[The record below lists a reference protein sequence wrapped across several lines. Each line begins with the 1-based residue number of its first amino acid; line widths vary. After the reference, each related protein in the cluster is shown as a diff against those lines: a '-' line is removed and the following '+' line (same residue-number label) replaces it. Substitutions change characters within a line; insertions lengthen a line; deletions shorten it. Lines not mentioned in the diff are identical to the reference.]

1 MQAVAD
7 CLSCQDEQ
15 PRARSTWIRAA
26 VTVLAACA
34 CGNALAEEPR
44 QRVSDTRYG
53 MALYEY
59 HQGDFFQALTR
70 LHVARAEGGISG
82 HGDHPRLVEAGLM
95 LAYGMTREAHTLLE
109 ALLDDSDV
117 SGETRNQAWFYMG
130 KVFWLEADPD
140 ASAEALERVDG
151 NLLEDTDETLYRE
164 WLYLQGQWLLGQRE
178 AAVTDGRFNR
188 ILQQLPP
195 NSVWSWYLRYN
206 RAVQLLAAGD
216 VQAAVDGL
224 AALIAQSAPASE
236 LPPETAD
243 ELIALEQQA
252 RLTLGRLHLGQG
264 NFQQAMVI
272 LGAIPLDGLMS
283 DQALSDYAVAASR
296 LGRNG
301 LALQALETLHNRPLF
316 TPWLQQVPYARAFT
330 IEQMNQ
336 PEAALEAYRAAAVQ
350 YLRLD
355 RRLAE
360 EQADLT
366 EARLVEALNFI
377 REGADNGGSGG
388 TSAWQ
393 TGAEPALGESTM
405 LIDTYGRVQ
414 VQPQDFSLAGLLA
427 GEAFQLALRDLH
439 ELYRLSNSLH
449 RWRAQLSSFD
459 VMLDTRRNR
468 REARILETRQAL
480 ATLNAD
486 EWEAQQ
492 SQFRRRIEQASAEQD
507 AVFFM
512 SAGQWQ
518 LKQQLDRVG
527 ETLRQLPDDD
537 STRRQ
542 RKTYKRMRAYL
553 DWWVADDYSINRW
566 AAVSQLR
573 ELDEAME
580 TFVGQRQLME
590 QELLSDARLDEFADR
605 ISLRREE
612 LDQVSGMLEVALNQT
627 RQDLILLVQSEL
639 AGHRRQIAGY
649 LRASRHA
656 QARLADRLL
665 LSARQP
671 RAPDPAAN
679 QGSQSLRIEA
689 EGVDE

>member
-7 CLSCQDEQ
+7 CLSCQHVQ
-15 PRARSTWIRAA
+15 LRPGSSRVRTALA
-26 VTVLAACA
+26 VLAVFA
-34 CGNALAEEPR
+34 CGTLLADEPR

-70 LHVARAEGGISG
+70 LNVARAEGGISG
-82 HGDHPRLVEAGLM
+82 HGDHPLLVEAGLM
-95 LAYGMTREAHTLLE
+95 LVYGMTREAHTLLE
-109 ALLDDSDV
+109 ALLDESDV

-140 ASAEALERVDG
+140 ASADALARVDG
-151 NLLEDTDETLYRE
+151 DLLEETDETLYRE
-164 WLYLQGQWLLGQRE
+164 WLYLKGQLLLGQRE
-178 AAVTDGRFNR
+178 TPVTAEQFDEIF
-188 ILQQLPP
+188 QQLPP
-195 NSVWSWYLRYN
+195 NSVWSWYLSYN
-206 RAVQLLAAGD
+206 RAVQQLGAGD

-224 AALIAQSAPASE
+224 SALIAQAAPESR

-243 ELIALEQQA
+243 ELIALEQQV

-264 NFQQAMVI
+264 NFQQAMAV
-272 LGAIPLDGLMS
+272 LGTIPLDGLMS

-301 LALQALETLHNRPLF
+301 LALQALETLQNRPLF

-336 PEAALEAYRAAAVQ
+336 PEAALEAYRAAAGQ

-355 RRLAE
+355 ERLAE
-360 EQADLT
+360 EQANLT
-366 EARLVEALNFI
+366 EARLVEALNFT
-377 REGADNGGSGG
+377 REAEDNGRNDG
-388 TSAWQ
+388 TRAAQNSA
-393 TGAEPALGESTM
+393 ESALGESTM

-439 ELYRLSNSLH
+439 ELYRLSHSLD

-459 VMLDTRRNR
+459 VMLDTRRSR

-480 ATLNAD
+480 SSLNVD
-486 EWEAQQ
+486 EWGAQQ
-492 SQFRRRIEQASAEQD
+492 SQFRRRIEQASAGQD

-512 SAGQWQ
+512 SARQWKLRQ
-518 LKQQLDRVG
+518 HLDRVG

-537 STRRQ
+537 STSTQRR
-542 RKTYKRMRAYL
+542 TYKRMRAYF

-566 AAVSQLR
+566 AAISQLQ

-590 QELLSDARLDEFADR
+590 QEVLSDARLDEFADR
-605 ISLRREE
+605 ISRKREE
-612 LDQVSGMLEVALNQT
+612 LDQVNGMLEAALNQT
-627 RQDLILLVQSEL
+627 RQDLLLLVDSEL
-639 AGHRRQIAGY
+639 ASQRRQIAGY

-665 LSARQP
+665 LGARKP
-671 RAPDPAAN
+671 TAADPTAN
-679 QGSQSLRIEA
+679 QGIESRSIET
-689 EGVDE
+689 EGADE